1 MNLILED
8 YTNATAKNAKA
19 LKNLQ
24 DVLRG
29 IEGS

>member
-1 MNLILED
+1 MNLIIED
-8 YTNATAKNAKA
+8 YKIATAKNSKA